1 MLECCYLLPYQ
12 NLQTPVP
19 VLCLVTWNFIP
30 FNIIIIFKTL
40 VTQYYTQY
48 YVNIIFLFACYIILK
63 HICIPFFEKYRWI
76 FKIRLIYAFK

>member
-12 NLQTPVP
+12 NLQTLVP

-30 FNIIIIFKTL
+30 FNIIIIFKNI

-48 YVNIIFLFACYIILK
+48 YVNIIFFVCM
-63 HICIPFFEKYRWI
+63 
-76 FKIRLIYAFK
+76 